1 MIILKINSCS
11 DCTCVQISSLVM
23 SGYMQSDCKL
33 QVHIRGCCLL
43 DMKLI

>member
-23 SGYMQSDCKL
+23 SGYMQSTVSFKCIFEAA
-33 QVHIRGCCLL
+33 VCL
-43 DMKLI
+43 I